1 MAIVYDSYVNPAALT
16 AFARSVPVNQNFV
29 LNQLL
34 PDRYD
39 EILEVEF
46 ADTVVTTRAAKARP
60 WDAPPQPGKRDSFA
74 TRKVKLPAVSQ
85 MLSTGELDRLKMEQ
99 LRAGGQATQAIEQAI
114 FNDAENNT
122 RSVLAR
128 VELMRGDLLS
138 DGKVTIA
145 EMGGLEADF
154 GVPGTHIVSAGTP
167 WTTIATADV
176 LGDIRAWNKVYRAT
190 NCFGFGGM
198 VMSEDILY
206 TMLQNQAIRDLWSSS
221 TGRPSVV
228 TLEQL
233 NQTLT
238 SNRLPQVLF
247 TYDAQVV
254 VDDVVTTILPAD
266 KVTFVPPVGIELGF
280 TQWGMTATA
289 LELQGAGVEVQP
301 SPAGIVAVLD
311 KDVRPPFRQSAYVDA
326 TCMPILSR
334 PSGLFVADV
343 AA

>member
-1 MAIVYDSYVNPAALT
+1 MAIIYDSYISPQALT
-16 AFARSVPVNQNFV
+16 AFARAVPVDQGYI
-29 LNQLL
+29 LNTIL

-39 EILEVEF
+39 QILEVEF
-46 ADTVVTTRAAKARP
+46 ADTTVTTRTAKARA
-60 WDAPPQPGKRDSFA
+60 WDAPPMPGKRDSFS
-74 TRKVKLPAVSQ
+74 TRKVKLPAISQ
-85 MLSTGELDRLKMEQ
+85 MLSSGELDRLKMEQ

-114 FNDAENNT
+114 FNDTENNA
-122 RSVLAR
+122 RSILAR

-138 DGKVTIA
+138 DGKITLA

-154 GVPGTHIVSAGTP
+154 GVPGTHIVSAAIP
-167 WTTIATADV
+167 WTTIATATP
-176 LGDIRAWNKVYRAT
+176 LTDIRAWNKVYRAT
-190 NCFGFGGM
+190 NGFNFGGM
-198 VMSEDILY
+198 IMSSDVLY
-206 TMLQNQAIRDLWSSS
+206 SLLQNQAIRDMWSSV

-233 NQTLT
+233 NQTLGA
-238 SNRLPQVLF
+238 NMLPQVLF

-266 KVTFVPPVGIELGF
+266 KVTFIPPAGIELGF

-311 KDVRPPFRQSAYVDA
+311 KDVRPPFRQSSYVDA
-326 TCMPILSR
+326 TVMPILSR

-343 AA
+343 A

>member
-1 MAIVYDSYVNPAALT
+1 MAIVYDSYVSPQALT
-16 AFARSVPVNQNFV
+16 AFARSVPVNQNFI
-29 LNQLL
+29 LNQIL
-34 PDRYD
+34 PDRYA

-46 ADTVVTTRAAKARP
+46 ADTVVTTRTAHARA
-60 WDAPPQPGKRDSFA
+60 WDAPPLPGKRDLFS
-74 TRKVKLPAVSQ
+74 TRKVKLPAISQ
-85 MLSTGELDRLKMEQ
+85 MMGTGERDRLEMER
-99 LRAGGQATQAIEQAI
+99 LRAGGQATLAIEQAI
-114 FNDAENNT
+114 YDDAENNV
-122 RSVLAR
+122 RSVQAR
-128 VELMRGDLLS
+128 VELMRGDLLN
-138 DGKVTIA
+138 DGKITIS

-154 GVPGTHIVSAGTP
+154 QVPGAHIVTAATP

-190 NCFGFGGM
+190 NGFSFGGM
-198 VMSEDILY
+198 VLSEDILY
-206 TMLQNQAIRDLWSSS
+206 TMLQNQVIRDMWSSV

-233 NQTLT
+233 NQTLVA
-238 SNRLPQVLF
+238 NRLPTVLF

-266 KVTFVPPVGIELGF
+266 KVTFVPPTGIELGF

-289 LELQGAGVEVQP
+289 LELQGAGVQVQP

-311 KDVRPPFRQSAYVDA
+311 KDVRPPFRQSTYVDA

-343 AA
+343 A